1 MEIMNI
7 ETRKVNVISWI
18 THLSDEE
25 ILSKIESLQNNEPDW
40 WDLISNEEK
49 SEIEQGLAE
58 IERGET
64 KSHEE
69 VMSKYKKWL

>member
-1 MEIMNI
+1 MNI
-7 ETRKVNVISWI
+7 ETRKVSIISWI
-18 THLSDEE
+18 ANINDERV
-25 ILSKIESLQNNEPDW
+25 LSKIEDIQDSEPDW

-64 KSHEE
+64 VTHEE
-69 VMSKYKKWL
+69 VMSKYKKWF

>member
-1 MEIMNI
+1 MNI
-7 ETRKVNVISWI
+7 ETRKVSIINWI
-18 THLSDEE
+18 TRLSDEK
-25 ILSKIESLQNNEPDW
+25 ILSKIEKLQNTEPDW

-64 KSHEE
+64 KTHDE